1 MKIYISLWNIYL
13 VETWWHFFVLKFICF
28 YSNMHLTFWTGSS
41 NYIIK
46 IICHIWN
53 MVNIEQKMVLHAHLL
68 MFQYPVKVLFAFTVY
83 IFCCLLL
90 IYFQIILTFGVIYLI
105 YVRCLFDFPGV
116 KLDIDSLKWV
126 GNLGTSSNL
135 WRTSG
140 EHWFD
145 FHYQLF
151 DSCLFNIP
159 YM

>member
-1 MKIYISLWNIYL
+1 MLRWTPIASWKYIAILKIMKIYISLWNIYL

-28 YSNMHLTFWTGSS
+28 YLNMHLTFWTGSS

-105 YVRCLFDFPGV
+105 Y
-116 KLDIDSLKWV
+116 
-126 GNLGTSSNL
+126 
-135 WRTSG
+135 G
-140 EHWFD
+140 EHQESIGLISTTNFLIRA
-145 FHYQLF
+145 FSTF
-151 DSCLFNIP
+151 PICNSI
-159 YM
+159 